1 MKPGRACHNHLGRR
15 ASCDNTGRA
24 HRHHVGR
31 VTCRQDGPRGQWSGE
46 FQRGSPWRLAK
57 DAAARN
63 AERDAVMERGDLI
76 RGGRGREG
84 RASARR
90 WKNARNAAVCDDAAM
105 KRRPSPSS
113 HTTTLP
119 ALVTFLAACAR
130 NATTATDG
138 PPQGDPP
145 PPPPR
150 SADSGVAAV
159 EPVQLIPPQYP
170 MPLGG
175 APMPVTPH
183 PVPMPTPAPAPA
195 PTGMRAPAP
204 AAPSPALAAA
214 PSPAPAAA
222 MVSASATP
230 VHPLLAG
237 RAPGVYLVHDHPPG
251 TPCRPVSRTEVEAM
265 QRLVGR

>member
-1 MKPGRACHNHLGRR
+1 
-15 ASCDNTGRA
+15 
-24 HRHHVGR
+24 
-31 VTCRQDGPRGQWSGE
+31 
-46 FQRGSPWRLAK
+46 
-57 DAAARN
+57 
-63 AERDAVMERGDLI
+63 
-76 RGGRGREG
+76 
-84 RASARR
+84 
-90 WKNARNAAVCDDAAM
+90 M

-119 ALVTFLAACAR
+119 ALVTFLAACTR

-138 PPQGDPP
+138 PPQSDPP
-145 PPPPR
+145 PPLPR
-150 SADSGVAAV
+150 SADSGVAPV
-159 EPVQLIPPQYP
+159 EPVQLIPPGHP

-195 PTGMRAPAP
+195 PAPAPMGMRAPAP
-204 AAPSPALAAA
+204 AAA

-222 MVSASATP
+222 VAPASTTA